1 MYVYSYFKSGV
12 TSNNI
17 WYLPTENAKL
27 VAEKC
32 KIGCQKKPQQ
42 TVRVRTEKAIQACDL
57 DLLFES
63 QNL

>member
-1 MYVYSYFKSGV
+1 MQ
-12 TSNNI
+12 N
-17 WYLPTENAKL
+17 WLP
-27 VAEKC
+27 
-32 KIGCQKKPQQ
+32 KKPQQ